1 MIPLKLKDQRGVT
14 AILFGFMILMLLSF
28 GALAV
33 DLVNLYV
40 AKNQLQNAADA
51 GSLAGAR
58 ELYIKDGSAVNYNG
72 YSYEEDGQTIVIAS
86 ANEVA
91 YNTATANKSQETPVD
106 VEADLTENTGD
117 IQRGHW
123 SFATRFSPNN
133 STVAIRIGD
142 YSKDELDAM
151 PNFINAVKVVARRNA
166 TPVASF
172 FARIFG
178 YENFQLKAEAV
189 AYIGFPGT
197 LYKVDQPIAICKDSI
212 EVDGNYS
219 CNIGRMQNA
228 TNDTARWTNFTQ
240 PCETATP
247 PTVNPLICASGNPD
261 PIIFNQGMGTINGV
275 LEPSLSA
282 LKTCWETKAKYDSN
296 GDGEPDQLLDTD
308 GDGIPDQLWNLT
320 LPVIDCSG
328 SNTCSTALGAVNIN
342 VVWITEKKDYNDVPM
357 KMGDWVSSESDGETR
372 WNSFV
377 DYFKLKDADGD
388 EPAPYEKKSIYFLPT
403 CEYIEPTGVTGGDN
417 YGVLA
422 KIPVLVNGED

>member
-219 CNIGRMQNA
+219 CNIGRMQNDN
-228 TNDTARWTNFTQ
+228 NDTARWSNFTQ
-240 PCETATP
+240 PCETASDSS
-247 PTVNPLICASGNPD
+247 VSLLICANGNPD
-261 PIIFNQGMGTINGV
+261 IITFGEGMGTVEGV
-275 LEPSLSA
+275 LQNSLTH
-282 LKTCWETKAKYDSN
+282 LRDCWISSDSTPYE
-296 GDGEPDQLLDTD
+296 GMPDE
-308 GDGIPDQLWNLT
+308 LWNLT